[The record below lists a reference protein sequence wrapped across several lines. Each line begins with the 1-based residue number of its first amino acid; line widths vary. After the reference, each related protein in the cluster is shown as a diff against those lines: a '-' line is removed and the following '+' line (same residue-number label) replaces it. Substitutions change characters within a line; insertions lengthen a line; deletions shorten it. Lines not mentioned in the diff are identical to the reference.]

1 MRQYIKNTAM
11 LSFLNQIGADNIFN
25 CQDIMVLKTI
35 MVSHNVAN
43 MTELLNVKQLY
54 HNNKIK
60 TKFPVK

>member
-54 HNNKIK
+54 HLKPFVNSRNN
-60 TKFPVK
+60 